1 MPLKA
6 MNISRRRLAAV
17 LGLLAMLGPFSI
29 DTIFPAFRVLATDF
43 GVTDAAI
50 QQTISIYLLGYAL
63 MALLHGALS
72 DAFGRKPVIMA
83 GLGVFLAASIGC
95 ALATDLTQLLAFRF
109 IQGLSAGVGLI
120 VGRAVIRDVFDGD
133 DAQRMMSLVSMI
145 FSIAPAIAPII
156 GGYVL
161 AWSNWQNIFWF
172 LSALSFCMLMAVAV
186 FLPESH
192 PHLKRV
198 AFHPVPLSKAYR
210 EMILHT
216 GFRRLALTG
225 TFLFGSLFLYIAAAP
240 DYVMTHLRLDETQF
254 GWFFVPTIAG
264 MSIGAFASGRL
275 AGKVSGMR
283 LVQWGFAIC
292 AASAVLNLVYAST
305 AIRLE
310 LPWAVLP
317 MSGLAFGIA
326 LVFPILTIAL
336 LDLYPQI
343 RGTASSMQAFIS
355 LSANAVIAGLLVPL
369 VSKSPVSMAG
379 VCCMLVAAS
388 YGVWRL
394 YLQTPHASLHCPD
407 QPAAF
412 EPADEL

>member
-1 MPLKA
+1 MPLETL
-6 MNISRRRLAAV
+6 NISRRRLAV
-17 LGLLAMLGPFSI
+17 ILGLLAMLGPFSI
-29 DTIFPAFRVLATDF
+29 DTLFPAFRVLAAGF
-43 GVTDAAI
+43 AVADAAI

-72 DAFGRKPVIMA
+72 DAYGRKPVILA
-83 GLGVFLAASIGC
+83 GLLLFLASSIGC
-95 ALATDLTQLLAFRF
+95 ALATSLPQLLGFRF

-120 VGRAVIRDVFDGD
+120 VGRAVIRDVFDGHE
-133 DAQRMMSLVSMI
+133 AQRMMSLVSMI

-156 GGYVL
+156 GGYIL
-161 AWSNWQNIFWF
+161 SWSHWQGIFWF
-172 LSALSFCMLMAVAV
+172 LAGLTACMLLAVAV

-192 PHLKRV
+192 PRSKRV
-198 AFHPVPLSKAYR
+198 AFHPLALSVSYR
-210 EMILHT
+210 EMLLHS
-216 GFRRLALTG
+216 GFRRLALAG

-240 DYVMTHLRLDETQF
+240 DYVMTHLRLSETQF

-264 MSIGAFASGRL
+264 MSVGAFVSGRL
-275 AGKVSGMR
+275 AGKASGMR
-283 LVQWGFAIC
+283 MVQWGFGIC
-292 AASAVLNLVYAST
+292 AASAVLNLIYATST
-305 AIRLE
+305 ARLE

-336 LDLYPQI
+336 LDLYPQV

-355 LSANAVIAGLLVPL
+355 LTGNALISGLLVPL
-369 VSKSPVSMAG
+369 VSKTPVLMAG
-379 VCCMLVAAS
+379 VCCVFVAVS

-394 YLQTPHASLHCPD
+394 YLRTPHAAIHCPD

-412 EPADEL
+412 EPTDEL

>member
-1 MPLKA
+1 
-6 MNISRRRLAAV
+6 
-17 LGLLAMLGPFSI
+17 LGL
-29 DTIFPAFRVLATDF
+29 
-43 GVTDAAI
+43 
-50 QQTISIYLLGYAL
+50 
-63 MALLHGALS
+63 
-72 DAFGRKPVIMA
+72 
-83 GLGVFLAASIGC
+83 FLVSSVGC
-95 ALATDLTQLLAFRF
+95 ALAADLQQLLIFRF
-109 IQGLSAGVGLI
+109 IQGLCAGVGLI

-133 DAQRMMSLVSMI
+133 HAQRMMSMVSMI

-156 GGYVL
+156 GGYIL
-161 AWSNWQNIFWF
+161 SWSHWQGIFWF
-172 LSALSFCMLMAVAV
+172 LAGLSLFMLVVVAV

-192 PHLKRV
+192 PPAKRV
-198 AFHPVPLSKAYR
+198 AFHPVPLSATYR

-216 GFRRLALTG
+216 GFRRLALAG

-264 MSIGAFASGRL
+264 MSIGAFVSGRL
-275 AGKVSGMR
+275 AGKASGMR
-283 LVQWGFAIC
+283 MVQWGFGIC
-292 AASAVLNLVYAST
+292 AVSAVLNLIYAST
-305 AIRLE
+305 AVRLE

-336 LDLYPQI
+336 LDLYPHI

-355 LSANAVIAGLLVPL
+355 LMSNALISGLLVPL
-369 VSKSPVSMAG
+369 VSKTPALMAG
-379 VCCMLVAAS
+379 VCCLFVAAS

-394 YLQTPHASLHCPD
+394 YLQSPHATIHCPD

-412 EPADEL
+412 EPTDEL